1 MVISSGPFQWTFLVV
16 YSNILTKLK
25 RIPSSL
31 SVYTL
36 MVDISVGER
45 DLHIYSGSFIPS
57 SSARSSLPRGFR
69 VMRNGRRARR
79 RGGSRSSNQYLPVVV
94 LNSQQP
100 LTNSNNKNN
109 NNNGLAQSR
118 MDNYNYNQQQQQQ
131 QGGVTRG
138 AEKWPGA
145 FELPDLTFGLF
156 GSRSSDFGSESKSS
170 GPDMYGSHQFG
181 GGSGCGG
188 SGGLS
193 TTDLLLFFAA
203 LAASVFFLNQAIN

>member
-1 MVISSGPFQWTFLVV
+1 
-16 YSNILTKLK
+16 
-25 RIPSSL
+25 
-31 SVYTL
+31 
-36 MVDISVGER
+36 MVDISVGEQ

-57 SSARSSLPRGFR
+57 STSHLPRGFR

-100 LTNSNNKNN
+100 LPNNNKN

-131 QGGVTRG
+131 GAVTRG
-138 AEKWPGA
+138 GAERWPGA

-170 GPDMYGSHQFG
+170 GSDVYGSHQFG
-181 GGSGCGG
+181 GGSGCGS
-188 SGGLS
+188 SGGLR
-193 TTDLLLFFAA
+193 TICFIYLFNNF
-203 LAASVFFLNQAIN
+203 

>member
-1 MVISSGPFQWTFLVV
+1 
-16 YSNILTKLK
+16 
-25 RIPSSL
+25 
-31 SVYTL
+31 

-45 DLHIYSGSFIPS
+45 DLHIYTGSFIPS
-57 SSARSSLPRGFR
+57 SFSSASKGLPRGFR

-79 RGGSRSSNQYLPVVV
+79 RGGASRSSNQYLPVVV

-100 LTNSNNKNN
+100 LPNNNNNNN

-131 QGGVTRG
+131 GAVTRG
-138 AEKWPGA
+138 SAERWPGA

-156 GSRSSDFGSESKSS
+156 GSRSSADFGSESKSS
-170 GPDMYGSHQFG
+170 GPDIYGSHQFG
-181 GGSGCGG
+181 GGSGCGS

-193 TTDLLLFFAA
+193 TICFEYLFSIFS
-203 LAASVFFLNQAIN
+203 LEV

>member
-1 MVISSGPFQWTFLVV
+1 
-16 YSNILTKLK
+16 
-25 RIPSSL
+25 
-31 SVYTL
+31 

-57 SSARSSLPRGFR
+57 SSTSNLPRGFR

-100 LTNSNNKNN
+100 VPNNNNNN

-118 MDNYNYNQQQQQQ
+118 MDNYNYNQQQ
-131 QGGVTRG
+131 GAVTRG
-138 AEKWPGA
+138 SEHWPGA
-145 FELPDLTFGLF
+145 FELPDLSFGLF
-156 GSRSSDFGSESKSS
+156 GSRSSNVDSKSS
-170 GPDMYGSHQFG
+170 SSDLYGSHQYG
-181 GGSGCGG
+181 GGCGG

-193 TTDLLLFFAA
+193 TTDLLFAFAA
-203 LAASVFFLNQAIN
+203 LAASVFFLNQAID

>member
-1 MVISSGPFQWTFLVV
+1 
-16 YSNILTKLK
+16 
-25 RIPSSL
+25 
-31 SVYTL
+31 

-57 SSARSSLPRGFR
+57 FSSARSSLPRGFR

-100 LTNSNNKNN
+100 LTNNK
-109 NNNGLAQSR
+109 NNGLAQSR

-131 QGGVTRG
+131 QGAVTRGG

>member
-1 MVISSGPFQWTFLVV
+1 
-16 YSNILTKLK
+16 
-25 RIPSSL
+25 
-31 SVYTL
+31 
-36 MVDISVGER
+36 MVDISVGDR
-45 DLHIYSGSFIPS
+45 DLHIYSGSFIPPS
-57 SSARSSLPRGFR
+57 SSSSNSLPRGFR

-109 NNNGLAQSR
+109 NNNNNGLAQSR
-118 MDNYNYNQQQQQQ
+118 MDNYNYNQQR
-131 QGGVTRG
+131 QGAVTQGG

>member
-1 MVISSGPFQWTFLVV
+1 
-16 YSNILTKLK
+16 
-25 RIPSSL
+25 
-31 SVYTL
+31 
-36 MVDISVGER
+36 MVDISVGDR
-45 DLHIYSGSFIPS
+45 DLHIYSGSFIPPS
-57 SSARSSLPRGFR
+57 SSSSSNSLPRGFR

-109 NNNGLAQSR
+109 NNNNGLAQSR
-118 MDNYNYNQQQQQQ
+118 MDNYNYNQQQ
-131 QGGVTRG
+131 GVVTRGG
-138 AEKWPGA
+138 AEKWAGA

>member
-1 MVISSGPFQWTFLVV
+1 
-16 YSNILTKLK
+16 
-25 RIPSSL
+25 
-31 SVYTL
+31 

-57 SSARSSLPRGFR
+57 SSSTSDLPRGFR

-100 LTNSNNKNN
+100 VPNNN

-118 MDNYNYNQQQQQQ
+118 MDNYNYNQQQQ
-131 QGGVTRG
+131 GAVTRG
-138 AEKWPGA
+138 GAERWPGA

-156 GSRSSDFGSESKSS
+156 GSRSSDFGSELKSS
-170 GPDMYGSHQFG
+170 GSDVYGSHQFG
-181 GGSGCGG
+181 GGSGCGS

-193 TTDLLLFFAA
+193 TICFQIFFKSFFFKLFVVLRFELNRSLSLLRRARCLRV
-203 LAASVFFLNQAIN
+203 LPEPGNQLID